1 MFAKNRSFG
10 LICENLSNVDK
21 MKFQISLILVLALV
35 LSFSGLS
42 HAQDESNKKTDK
54 RIGIARIQI
63 FASPAKGTPIA
74 DIANLPLFFG
84 SNSDFIVYQKKRKLR
99 DQLPPTTGDSI
110 REITSDSLA
119 IYMKQSLYS
128 MAGYGDAG
136 GNSRGKR
143 NMIHDLPTEN
153 PQKVAL
159 DSIFDEAIDIG
170 CFWTFAETPDKQGF
184 IPSVMM
190 KMEVY
195 DKTGQVRPQKSITLA
210 PSEIKTAHFKEAYGV
225 EYDFV
230 KGISIKVLEDGG
242 IMGNVIADVYLQALN
257 KLLAKR

>member
-1 MFAKNRSFG
+1 MY
-10 LICENLSNVDK
+10 
-21 MKFQISLILVLALV
+21 
-35 LSFSGLS
+35 
-42 HAQDESNKKTDK
+42 H
-54 RIGIARIQI
+54 
-63 FASPAKGTPIA
+63 
-74 DIANLPLFFG
+74 
-84 SNSDFIVYQKKRKLR
+84 KKRKLK

-110 REITSDSLA
+110 REMTSDSLA
-119 IYMKQSLYS
+119 IFLKQSLYS

-153 PQKVAL
+153 PQKVAV

-170 CFWTFAETPDKQGF
+170 CFWTFAETHDKQGF
-184 IPSVMM
+184 IPTVMM
-190 KMEVY
+190 KMEIY
-195 DKTGQVRPQKSITLA
+195 DKTGQARPERSITLT

>member
-1 MFAKNRSFG
+1 
-10 LICENLSNVDK
+10 
-21 MKFQISLILVLALV
+21 V
-35 LSFSGLS
+35 LSFSGLTL
-42 HAQDESNKKTDK
+42 AQEETSKKSDK

-84 SNSDFIVYQKKRKLR
+84 SNSDFIVYHKKRKLR

-110 REITSDSLA
+110 REMTSDSLA
-119 IYMKQSLYS
+119 IYLKQSLYS

-136 GNSRGKR
+136 GNSGGKR
-143 NMIHDLPTEN
+143 NMIHDLPSEN
-153 PQKVAL
+153 PQKVAV

-170 CFWTFAETPDKQGF
+170 CFWTFSETTDKKGF

-190 KMEVY
+190 KMEIY
-195 DKTGQVRPQKSITLA
+195 DKTGRPRPEKRVMLE

-225 EYDFV
+225 EYDFM
-230 KGISIKVLEDGG
+230 KGISISVLEEGG
-242 IMGNVIADVYLQALN
+242 VMGNVIADVYLQALN